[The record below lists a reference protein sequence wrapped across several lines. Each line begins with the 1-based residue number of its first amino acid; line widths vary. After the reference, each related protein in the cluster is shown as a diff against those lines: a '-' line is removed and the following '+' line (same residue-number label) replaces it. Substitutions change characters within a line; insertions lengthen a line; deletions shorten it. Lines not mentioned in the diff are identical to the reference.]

1 MAMPGELRRAAA
13 RSLLLTATILL
24 SRMLLPVIEE
34 PAKPALVVVVYSCAA
49 LLALLI
55 FRPQADTSI
64 ARTLGWSLTT
74 TVIFAA
80 ILLLDPLTRGIA
92 IAFPG
97 IVMTVLLL
105 SATVGIV
112 GQRMPMSVA
121 VAIFA
126 LLTLAPLWAAPAVE
140 LAGNPAWLTNAVVA
154 SSPLTSIATALD
166 LDYLRTSWFY
176 ATSAL
181 GSMRYAYPDWISVCV
196 ILSLVP
202 LAAVT
207 AGQVGITGA
216 AFQNIGNGLDDLIPC
231 GMAITIVD

>member
-1 MAMPGELRRAAA
+1 MAMPGGLRLAAA
-13 RSLLLTATILL
+13 RSLVVAATILL

-34 PAKPALVVVVYSCAA
+34 PAKPALVVVVYSCAT
-49 LLALLI
+49 LLALLL

-64 ARTLGWSLTT
+64 AQTLGWSLTA

-80 ILLLDPLTRGIA
+80 IVLLDPLTRGIA

-112 GQRMPMSVA
+112 TQRMPMSVA
-121 VAIFA
+121 FA
-126 LLTLAPLWAAPAVE
+126 VLAVLTLAPLWAAPAVE
-140 LAGNPAWLTNAVVA
+140 LAGNPAWLTDAVVA
-154 SSPLTSIATALD
+154 SSPLTLIATALD

-176 ATSAL
+176 ANSAL
-181 GSMRYAYPDWISVCV
+181 GSMRYAYPAWISVCV
-196 ILSLVP
+196 VLSLVP

-207 AGQVGITGA
+207 VGVLRSI
-216 AFQNIGNGLDDLIPC
+216 DIPSIRL
-231 GMAITIVD
+231 AKEAHP